1 VKNITNSTTQAVQKT
16 PSSASRASLV
26 NGLKNKISQSRSLAQ
41 RNIKLASHAGF
52 CYGVKRAVET
62 VKKLKEQNPEKEIC
76 VLGELIHNSQVIK
89 ELEDKGIKTV
99 SEVPKVGFD
108 ICVIRSH
115 GASFEVFEQ
124 IKNSGLELVDLT
136 CPDVKKV
143 QNRAIELAKEGYFL
157 IILGKREHPEV
168 MAIEADAL
176 AHVQNTD
183 CIFVAPNVEALK
195 AIEELISKQQKIG
208 VVVQTT
214 QRIEFL
220 QQVLNF
226 LIPISRELKV
236 INTICASTSLR
247 QNEARE
253 LACESDLM
261 IVVGSKKSANTTHLA
276 NILEDITQTI
286 HIETA
291 QELEEYAATLEDA
304 RNIGVTAGASTPD
317 YIIKEVITKIK
328 GE

>member
-1 VKNITNSTTQAVQKT
+1 MKNITQAIQK
-16 PSSASRASLV
+16 
-26 NGLKNKISQSRSLAQ
+26 
-41 RNIKLASHAGF
+41 NIKLASHAGF

-62 VKKLKEQNPEKEIC
+62 VKKLKTQSPEKKIC
-76 VLGELIHNSQVIK
+76 VLGELIHNSQIIN
-89 ELEDKGIKTV
+89 ELEDMGIKTV
-99 SEVPKVGFD
+99 DEVPREGFD

-124 IKNSGLELVDLT
+124 VKNSGLELVDLT

-157 IILGKREHPEV
+157 IILGKPEHPEV

-176 AHVQNTD
+176 AYAQNSD
-183 CIFVAPNVEALK
+183 YIFVAPNIETLKEIEGRISGAL
-195 AIEELISKQQKIG
+195 KIG

-220 QQVLNF
+220 SEVLNF
-226 LIPISRELKV
+226 LTPISKELRV

-253 LACESDLM
+253 LAKESNLM

-276 NILEDITQTI
+276 EILEDITQTI

-291 QELEEYAATLEDA
+291 RELEEYATIIEQAI
-304 RNIGVTAGASTPD
+304 NIGVTAGASTPD
-317 YIIKEVITKIK
+317 YIIKEVITKLKK

>member
-1 VKNITNSTTQAVQKT
+1 MKNITNTIQKT
-16 PSSASRASLV
+16 
-26 NGLKNKISQSRSLAQ
+26 
-41 RNIKLASHAGF
+41 IKLANHAGF

-76 VLGELIHNSQVIK
+76 VLGELIHNSQIIK
-89 ELEDKGIKTV
+89 ELEDMGIKTV
-99 SEVPKVGFD
+99 DEIPKEGFD
-108 ICVIRSH
+108 VCVVRSH

-136 CPDVKKV
+136 CRDVKKV
-143 QNRAIELAKEGYFL
+143 QNRAIELTKEGYFL
-157 IILGKREHPEV
+157 IILGTPEHPEV

-176 AHVQNTD
+176 AYAENSD
-183 CIFVAPNVEALK
+183 YIFVAPNIDTLK
-195 AIEELISKQQKIG
+195 EIEEKISHTQKIG

-220 QQVLNF
+220 KEVLDF
-226 LIPISRELKV
+226 LAPISRELRV
-236 INTICASTSLR
+236 INTICASTTLR

-253 LACESDLM
+253 LAEESDLM

-276 NILEDITQTI
+276 DILHDITQTI

-291 QELEEYAATLEDA
+291 AELEEYGAIIEQAE
-304 RNIGVTAGASTPD
+304 NIGITAGASTPD
-317 YIIKEVITKIK
+317 YIIKEVINKIK